1 MSSHSLL
8 LDPVLR
14 KAIDEYL
21 DTIREGL
28 PEIKFTTKM
37 GLKGTTLTIGFDCF
51 GMKSSEDKAEI
62 SFAREPN
69 SPIQELEI
77 ANLVMQ
83 AIGTFLGQVLIV
95 RMRLPELSA
104 KPKILVP

>member
-1 MSSHSLL
+1 MSSPLL
-8 LDPVLR
+8 LDPALR
-14 KAIDEYL
+14 KAIDDYL

-28 PEIKFTTKM
+28 PDLKFTTKM
-37 GLKGTTLTIGFDCF
+37 GLKGTTLTIGFGCF
-51 GMKSSEDKAEI
+51 AMNPDEDKAELN
-62 SFAREPN
+62 FAREPN

-77 ANLVMQ
+77 ANLIMQ
-83 AIGTFLGQVLIV
+83 AIGAFLGQALIV